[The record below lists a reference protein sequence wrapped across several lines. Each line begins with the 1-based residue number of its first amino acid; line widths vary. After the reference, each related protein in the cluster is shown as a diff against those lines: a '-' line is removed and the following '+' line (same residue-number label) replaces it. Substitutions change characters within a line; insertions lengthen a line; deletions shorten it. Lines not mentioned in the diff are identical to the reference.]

1 MKNPKT
7 LTALIIVALS
17 VVGAGTFYLAGT
29 HTGVRVP
36 TLSPRSGDASASAE
50 FLNAQKA
57 AAFYR
62 DEIKKNPDNT
72 KNYVQLVQ
80 LFLQE
85 ARVTGLYEEY
95 IPKARYLLE
104 EALRRKPDD
113 FEAGITKAS
122 MLMTLHHFEE
132 AKEVVE
138 KAIESNPYNAFAY
151 GVLCDALVELGK
163 YDEAVKACDRM
174 LTIRPDLRSY
184 ARASYLRE
192 IHGDPDGA
200 REAMRLAADAG
211 MFGHEDRAWV
221 TYQLGMLYLNE
232 GRLDTAEFVFKGILD
247 ERPTYAFAVSGLARV
262 ASARKNFGESA
273 RLFEE
278 AFNVMPDH
286 TFIEELAGVY
296 RAAGETRKSDEAVQK
311 ALQEFKDQAKE
322 GWQVDGEFAIF
333 SANHGVQ
340 LDDALTRAKREYERR
355 PDNIQAL
362 DTYAWALF
370 KNDKAAEAVPY
381 IERALRLGT
390 RNASLHYHA
399 GMIYRGAG
407 NVVKAKGHLQEA
419 LQINPYFA
427 QTYAEGAEESLAA
440 LTDIV
445 AI

>member
-7 LTALIIVALS
+7 FTALMIVALT
-17 VVGAGTFYLAGT
+17 VVGAGMFYLART
-29 HTGVRVP
+29 HTDVRIP
-36 TLSPRSGDASASAE
+36 TLSCRPGDASTSAE

-57 AAFYR
+57 AAFYH

-72 KNYVQLVQ
+72 KNYVQLAQ

-85 ARVTGLYEEY
+85 GRVTGLYEEY
-95 IPKARYLLE
+95 IPKARYLLD
-104 EALRRKPDD
+104 EALRRKPED
-113 FEAGITKAS
+113 FEAAIIKAS

-138 KAIESNPYNAFAY
+138 KAIAGNPYNAFAY

-163 YDEAVKACDRM
+163 YNEAVTACDRM

-184 ARASYLRE
+184 ARAAYLRE

-211 MFGHEDRAWV
+211 VFGHEDRAWV

-232 GRLDTAEFVFKGILD
+232 GRLDTAEYVFKGILD
-247 ERPTYAFAVSGLARV
+247 ERPNYAYAMSGLARV
-262 ASARKNFGESA
+262 AGAHKNYSESA
-273 RLFEE
+273 RLFHK
-278 AFNVMPDH
+278 AFNAMPDH

-296 RAAGETRKSDEAVQK
+296 RATGDTRKSEDAVQQ
-311 ALQEFKDQAKE
+311 ALLEFKDQARE

-333 SANHGVQ
+333 SANHNVQ
-340 LDDALTRAKREYERR
+340 LNEALARAKREYERR

-362 DTYAWALF
+362 DTYAWVLF
-370 KNDKAAEAVPY
+370 KNGKPAEAVPY

-407 NVVKAKGHLQEA
+407 NVVKAKEHLQEA
-419 LQINPYFA
+419 LRINPYLA
-427 QTYAEGAEESLAA
+427 PPYTEGAEESLAA
-440 LTDIV
+440 LRDI
-445 AI
+445 AQR